1 MYAPP
6 SIHSFQ
12 STSADARPAVPSRE
26 TLKTRPQIQR
36 AFIRSW
42 EYKRPVRITVLAIR
56 LLVVMWLFV
65 LTGLLVSAGHTWA
78 YALVPAALAV
88 FAIALWVFKTAEK
101 GWPVVD
107 A

>member
-12 STSADARPAVPSRE
+12 SASADARPAVPSRE

-36 AFIRSW
+36 ALIRSW

-56 LLVVMWLFV
+56 LLVVMWLLF
-65 LTGLLVSAGHTWA
+65 LTSILTSAGYAPAWA
-78 YALVPAALAV
+78 LIPAAIGVLG
-88 FAIALWVFKTAEK
+88 FALWVNNTAAK
-101 GWPVVD
+101 GWPVD
-107 A
+107 KA

>member
-12 STSADARPAVPSRE
+12 SSADESTTTPSRA
-26 TLKTRPQIQR
+26 TLKTRPQVQR

-65 LTGLLVSAGHTWA
+65 LTSILTSQGWA
-78 YALVPAALAV
+78 PAWALVPAAVGVLA
-88 FAIALWVFKTAEK
+88 FALWVNNTAAK
-101 GWPVVD
+101 GWPVD
-107 A
+107 KA